1 MSRTKKIAFSGIF
14 SALCFVFLYIG
25 SVFQTLDLSA
35 SAIGSIVVL
44 ISMIELG
51 KRWALG
57 VYAVS
62 GILAVLLLPNKS
74 PAVIYL
80 LFAGFYPVFK
90 TAMNSISKKW
100 LSYTARLTFFNAA
113 FTLLVF
119 MSVRLFGIEEDYIGF
134 GILAYAVANITFIV
148 YDFALEMIAINYISR
163 IRPMLFGKQ

>member
-100 LSYTARLTFFNAA
+100 LSYTARLGFFNAA

-119 MSVRLFGIEEDYIGF
+119 MSVKLLGIEEDYIGF
-134 GILAYAVANITFIV
+134 GILAYVVANITFIV